1 VTDAPATSTAR
12 ALANAATELRV
23 DLVRSEAG
31 ETAAG
36 VAAGTTAAMGAQAA
50 AEPGPAAIDFS
61 RAVFAERVDSTLRF
75 LAAGANF
82 VRNAPS
88 GATRAD
94 KAACEQLILLRG
106 LLRRGVDLP
115 ASRRQWSA
123 TAVTR
128 HGFETPRAPGR
139 GELLAQ
145 LLRVSE
151 SRLRGRAI
159 EDALFW
165 HPERAPLLGM
175 GTALLDQLGS
185 RSDAWR
191 AMVERAWREEFV
203 GVAERTPHQELE
215 LRWSRS
221 LLVGSAASDGEDL
234 LAWDD
239 TARRSVMRLG
249 WVPLMTAD
257 DAYAWTHSIFYLTD
271 FGDRPLPLD
280 ERERA
285 TLREALDAAIVWSLA
300 RYDFDLLGEFLLSAI
315 YSGAAGSGRWWVG
328 LSVLVAT
335 WDRLGWVPDRE
346 LDIDGVSIDEARERL
361 FFAVYHANLVAALLA
376 HEVATLAL
384 DPPASSSAAAADGRR
399 ATGGVVGAVGKALF
413 GEEVARRVA
422 ASVPIADRLAF
433 EGEVLL
439 VATFLRR
446 DLDGVTDALDRL
458 RAAEVDSAIVRG
470 AALWLET
477 ARTPGAGGA
486 RV

>member
-1 VTDAPATSTAR
+1 VTDAPLILTAR
-12 ALANAATELRV
+12 PPASAATDLRV

-31 ETAAG
+31 ESTAA
-36 VAAGTTAAMGAQAA
+36 VSS
-50 AEPGPAAIDFS
+50 AEPGAAAIDFS

-82 VRNAPS
+82 VRNAPP

-115 ASRRQWSA
+115 ATTARRQLSVA
-123 TAVTR
+123 R
-128 HGFETPRAPGR
+128 QGFEAPRAPGR

-151 SRLRGRAI
+151 SRLRGRAV
-159 EDALFW
+159 EEALFW

-175 GTALLDQLGS
+175 GTALLDQLGC
-185 RSDAWR
+185 RSDEWR
-191 AMVERAWREEFV
+191 ALVESAWREEFV
-203 GVAERTPHQELE
+203 GMSERTPHQELE
-215 LRWSRS
+215 LRWSR
-221 LLVGSAASDGEDL
+221 AL
-234 LAWDD
+234 LAGSSAGAAAGAADGLGWDD
-239 TARRSVMRLG
+239 TARRSVMRGG
-249 WVPLMTAD
+249 WAPLMTPD

-280 ERERA
+280 EGERGQ
-285 TLREALDAAIVWSLA
+285 LRDALDGAIVWSLA

-315 YSGAAGSGRWWVG
+315 YAGAAGSGRWWVG

-346 LDIDGVSIDEARERL
+346 LDIEGVSIDEARERL

-384 DPPASSSAAAADGRR
+384 DPPAGDGDAAGRR
-399 ATGGVVGAVGKALF
+399 GDGSGFGTVGAVGKALF

-422 ASVPIADRLAF
+422 ASVPIADRLAL

-439 VATFLRR
+439 AASFQRR
-446 DLDGVTDALDRL
+446 DLEAVTDALDRL
-458 RAAEVDSAIVRG
+458 RAAGVGSAIVRG
-470 AALWLET
+470 AEFWLEA
-477 ARTPGAGGA
+477 ARGVRAARGAKG
-486 RV
+486 